1 MREGREDDDGTKE
14 VEKRAAV
21 PLLPMRDIIARAT
34 ILLPR
39 ILQQGNG
46 RRAIALIIDTQQ
58 KIESEVIAF
67 VDDLIEK
74 MEVGS

>member
-14 VEKRAAV
+14 VEKRAAA

-58 KIESEVIAF
+58 IESEVIAF